1 MSRRKQAKPKH
12 VQRNALCMEEQCM
25 DDVDDSGLETA
36 PQNVPGPFVCDQCCE
51 EFSALSDLKH
61 HTRICSSNPQFLV
74 LQEHRTT
81 DPTKYDPVHCIP
93 TTALSGLE
101 ESVNT
106 FEMEDPDAAQTED
119 NMAFENCCTSSDGS
133 RLERE
138 YNTSSSHAS
147 GEQQKTDIPLSPSAL
162 TSALPQSG
170 STLPPEH
177 CSWRNNTSVNI
188 ENLQSTKVAVAQF
201 SQQTQEEDCQ
211 IGTGATTVSSLME
224 QILALQMQQVGQLQ
238 LTNQICH
245 QFFLFASE
253 KVKIPQSPVGCD
265 QELSSSKSAAPLIDL
280 CYNLSQQLAVAAR
293 TAQCLS
299 AQFGN
304 ITGYE
309 KLTSTQQQ
317 SPGSES
323 VLFHSDSLQSLRK
336 LVTLRFQKRFSK
348 AEYMHPGS
356 LNPKCNDLTCTKGPS
371 LAFGKNCSVNKTS
384 NSLHFTG
391 SNSQLQINSNPVI
404 NIMTSL
410 AEQKN
415 QKAINITL
423 PGSKASSNRGFFKHR
438 CRFCSKLFGS
448 ESALQ
453 IHVRSHTGERP
464 YKCNICGN
472 RFSTRGNLKVHFQR
486 HKKRYPHI
494 QMNPYPISQHLDNI
508 PTSTGVPYGMSMPLE
523 KTSTRWINIKP
534 CPDKITTSSLMQSLG
549 ATKQPSLIKPDGV
562 PRLSS
567 SSCSHNMVHLASNV
581 KTTMPTDSAGTAQG
595 SVECHNEEQT
605 SLNLMFE
612 MTTGRQGESK
622 DHLSKDISPSCTHS
636 SSTTAIP
643 FLKTSDTSKLQ
654 LLLLDDIDKKVS
666 NSYECVVCHRLLSCP
681 GALRTHYQ
689 LHIAGGRPYL
699 CKLCGRGFSSK
710 GNLRNHHTV
719 HHVTSTR
726 RVQHS
731 CSVCPKKFT
740 HGLLLQQHV
749 QCHMDGKTYSAPFL
763 NLDISRPMGCNGVA
777 LNKQHNTNESLDFSE
792 DSGSSHFKSSLSSSL
807 SSSVSELSHR
817 DDNSITSYGL
827 SQNHW
832 IKKEGEHDSTEG
844 KHPAF
849 NLPTFDNLFP
859 NSKLSCNLNSE
870 GPFQTNVS
878 LPTLKFNE
886 TSINPSEIELFN
898 QIKDTPICS
907 PSLCE
912 KGIFKTTACDI
923 CGKNFACQSALDIH
937 YRTHTKERPFI
948 CPMCTRRFSTKGNLK
963 QHTLTHQMRAPPP
976 SSDQFKCS
984 VVPNKTPATDTAPFS
999 GSQQFKREGTPFP
1012 NSLATSGNQREGEAP
1027 GLSWSP
1033 GGASSA
1039 PTAPARRTAKQH
1051 HCRTCEKAFSSSSAL
1066 QIHNRTHTGEKPFS
1080 CTVCL
1085 RAFTTKG
1092 NLKVHM
1098 GTHMWNCAPTRK
1110 GRRLFTSGSLVPI
1123 ASSPVI
1129 LPVLQQNNP
1138 VTTSKLGIQCS
1149 PVTSTQ
1155 TLFPWPGT

>member
-1 MSRRKQAKPKH
+1 MSLKH
-12 VQRNALCMEEQCM
+12 EFIIVLLFQ

-36 PQNVPGPFVCDQCCE
+36 PQNVPGPFVCEQCCE

-119 NMAFENCCTSSDGS
+119 NKAFENCCTSSNGS

-162 TSALPQSG
+162 TSALPQS
-170 STLPPEH
+170 
-177 CSWRNNTSVNI
+177 WI
-188 ENLQSTKVAVAQF
+188 
-201 SQQTQEEDCQ
+201 
-211 IGTGATTVSSLME
+211 SSLME

-245 QFFLFASE
+245 QFYLFASE

-317 SPGSES
+317 SPGI
-323 VLFHSDSLQSLRK
+323 
-336 LVTLRFQKRFSK
+336 
-348 AEYMHPGS
+348 
-356 LNPKCNDLTCTKGPS
+356 
-371 LAFGKNCSVNKTS
+371 NKTS

-404 NIMTSL
+404 NIMTTL

-438 CRFCSKLFGS
+438 CTFCSKLFGS

-508 PTSTGVPYGMSMPLE
+508 PTSTGVPYGMS
-523 KTSTRWINIKP
+523 I
-534 CPDKITTSSLMQSLG
+534 LMQSLG
-549 ATKQPSLIKPDGV
+549 ATKQPSLIKQDGV
-562 PRLSS
+562 PLLSS
-567 SSCSHNMVHLASNV
+567 SSCSHNVVHLASNV
-581 KTTMPTDSAGTAQG
+581 KTTMPTDSAATAQG
-595 SVECHNEEQT
+595 SVDCHNEGQT

-612 MTTGRQGESK
+612 RTTGRQGESK
-622 DHLSKDISPSCTHS
+622 DHLSKDISSSCTHS

-666 NSYECVVCHRLLSCP
+666 DSYECVVCHRLLSCP

-710 GNLRNHHTV
+710 GNLRNHHAV
-719 HHVTSTR
+719 RHVPSTR

-827 SQNHW
+827 SQHHW
-832 IKKEGEHDSTEG
+832 IKKEGERDSTEG
-844 KHPAF
+844 KYPAF

-886 TSINPSEIELFN
+886 SSVNPSEIELFN

-912 KGIFKTTACDI
+912 KGIFKNSACDI

-1027 GLSWSP
+1027 GLSWSS
-1033 GGASSA
+1033 GGATSA
-1039 PTAPARRTAKQH
+1039 LTAPARRTAKQH
-1051 HCRTCEKAFSSSSAL
+1051 HCRTCGKAFSSSSAL

-1149 PVTSTQ
+1149 PNKPICYSNILSTFTLFVRKGILCFCFLLEFSIYHAVNQISMFSGHDSQSSHICIMRSTPHFMYDSNISVFALTITDLNKVHKYDCFSQFINYYCCTYHCILSNLNCFIQNPYKYQ
-1155 TLFPWPGT
+1155 TLRQYFRCNPMYLAPSITFQPPEVSGVFQKGLEIRPH